1 MTNIK
6 TYNAISGK
14 GLDYL
19 SQHGYDINAQE
30 SPKGILL
37 RSQNLFDEVI
47 PDTVRAV
54 VRSGAGFNNI
64 PVADLSKRGI
74 VVFNTPGGN
83 ANAVKELTIASLIL
97 AARPV
102 VGAIRFANQTR
113 GGDVSL
119 RTESNKGGYRGT
131 ELAGKTLG
139 VIGLGNV
146 GSKVANTALALD
158 MDVIGYDPGLN
169 ATTAWRIDRHIVHA
183 RNVEEVLRRA
193 DYVTVHIPMEE
204 KNQHFIDASKLQ
216 LMKPEAALLN
226 LSRGGIVD
234 DHAAKTALDS
244 DQLRMYITDFADDVL
259 FDNPKV
265 IITPHIGGSTI
276 EAEDTSALMAAK
288 ELDEYLTSGNIINSV
303 NYPDVNEPFT
313 TNYRVGIIH
322 ENVPNMI
329 GQISA
334 FFGDNGINIEQLSNR
349 AVGQYAYTL
358 VAINDFTSA
367 QQEHVKTALDEIPHV
382 ILTRRYQNPNMMI
395 ND

>member
-19 SQHGYDINAQE
+19 SQHGYDINAQD

-169 ATTAWRIDRHIVHA
+169 ANTAWRIDRHIVHA

-204 KNQHFIDASKLQ
+204 KNDHFIDAGKLQ

-234 DHAAKTALDS
+234 DHAVKAALDS

-395 ND
+395 GD

>member
-6 TYNAISGK
+6 TYNAISDK

-19 SQHGYDINAQE
+19 SQHGYDINAQD

-102 VGAIRFANQTR
+102 VGAIKFANQTR

-169 ATTAWRIDRHIVHA
+169 ANTAWRIDRHIVHA

-204 KNQHFIDASKLQ
+204 KNDHFIDAGKLQ

-234 DHAAKTALDS
+234 DHAAKAALDS

-395 ND
+395 GD

>member
-6 TYNAISGK
+6 TYNAISDK

-19 SQHGYDINAQE
+19 SQHGYDINAQD

-169 ATTAWRIDRHIVHA
+169 ANTAWRIDQHIVHA

-204 KNQHFIDASKLQ
+204 KNDHFIDAGKLQ

-234 DHAAKTALDS
+234 DHAAKAALDS

-395 ND
+395 GD

>member
-19 SQHGYDINAQE
+19 SQHGYDINAQD

-169 ATTAWRIDRHIVHA
+169 ANTAWRIDRHIVHA

-204 KNQHFIDASKLQ
+204 KNDHFIDAGKLQ

-234 DHAAKTALDS
+234 DHAAKAALDS

-395 ND
+395 GD